1 MSSPVHLSFGSW
13 LKQCRREA
21 GITRDELA
29 ERTACSSI
37 TLQKIEAGERRPSRQ
52 IALSLA
58 ELFHVPPDEHEAFV
72 VFARAAV
79 GSQQAQQAHP
89 PTSNESAAGPGTSV

>member
-1 MSSPVHLSFGSW
+1 MSSPVHESFGNW
-13 LKQCRREA
+13 LKQRRREA

-37 TLQKIEAGERRPSRQ
+37 TLQKIEAEERRPSRQ

-58 ELFHVPPDEHEAFV
+58 QLFHVPPDEHEAFV

-79 GSQQAQQAHP
+79 GSQQAEPRTPKEPA
-89 PTSNESAAGPGTSV
+89 TGPGTL